1 MHHENMLSLFFTQY
15 YPLRRFAEVHPV
27 SYKLKAHGVTA
38 HPDALADPI
47 TSL

>member
-1 MHHENMLSLFFTQY
+1 MLQENVIPVLIQH
-15 YPLRRFAEVHPV
+15 YPLRRFAEVRPV
-27 SYKLKAHGVTA
+27 SYKLRAHGVTA